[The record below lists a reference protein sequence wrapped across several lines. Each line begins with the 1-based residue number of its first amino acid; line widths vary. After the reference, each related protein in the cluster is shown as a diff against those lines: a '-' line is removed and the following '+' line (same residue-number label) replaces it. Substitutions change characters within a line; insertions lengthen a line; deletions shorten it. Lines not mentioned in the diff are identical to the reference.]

1 MRFKRTLSAGAI
13 LAAWMAMPLA
23 SWGQTATILGNL
35 SAFDVVND
43 TGQPVH
49 GFEIQI
55 EGAQPGD
62 LYYTVFGGR
71 YGTPSVIPYAT
82 GVYVRYQSSHDANGV
97 YTQTTPVNNVPTFS
111 WQD

>member
-1 MRFKRTLSAGAI
+1 MSFNRIFPAGAI
-13 LAAWMAMPLA
+13 LAACMALPAA
-23 SWGQTATILGNL
+23 SWAQTATISGTL

-49 GFEIQI
+49 GFEMQL

-71 YGTPSVIPYAT
+71 YGTPVVIPYAT
-82 GVYVRYQSSHDANGV
+82 GVYVRYQSSYNASGQ
-97 YTQTTPVNNVPTFS
+97 YTQT
-111 WQD
+111 